1 MMQHRKG
8 ENPCEIK
15 GVQVST
21 QKQHDF
27 KNDFIPYFKVQN
39 KRVGSNKRAEANK
52 QAQIFLLISEINILA
67 G

>member
-27 KNDFIPYFKVQN
+27 KNDFIPYSKGKN
-39 KRVGSNKRAEANK
+39 KQARLNKRAESNK
-52 QAQIFLLISEINILA
+52 RS